1 VARGAAAGERDCF
14 MGQAMEIGP
23 DKGFSF
29 FFIYDFIFCSLL
41 FLILLKP
48 NLQFK
53 FKLMAHQNFDEC
65 SI

>member
-29 FFIYDFIFCSLL
+29 FL
-41 FLILLKP
+41 FMILFSAL
-48 NLQFK
+48 FY
-53 FKLMAHQNFDEC
+53 
-65 SI
+65 S